1 MIKHVIWASMI
12 DYPKH
17 TSSVLFTGDCNFNCS
32 YCYNKTLKNQP
43 NKDFDKDI
51 LPKLIERKD
60 FIDHVIISGGEP
72 TIDSKFNYMI
82 DELYG
87 NGFVIGIHTNG
98 SNPEKIKEKLDK
110 ISFFGVDIKT
120 SKEKYNSITGINFD
134 TSKLEQTV
142 ELLTNSGKDC
152 EFRTTLFPK
161 DVEKQDVLKIAK
173 WLKSKGVKSYH
184 LQQYYPVNGAEEVT
198 PYTEKEINE
207 LRDECN
213 SIIPTILKTK

>member
-72 TIDSKFNYMI
+72 TIDPNFNYMI
-82 DELYG
+82 DKLYE
-87 NGFVIGIHTNG
+87 NDFVIGIHTNG
-98 SNPEKIKEKLDK
+98 SNPGKIKEKLDK
-110 ISFFGVDIKT
+110 ISFFRCRYK
-120 SKEKYNSITGINFD
+120 N
-134 TSKLEQTV
+134 
-142 ELLTNSGKDC
+142 
-152 EFRTTLFPK
+152 
-161 DVEKQDVLKIAK
+161 KQRKI
-173 WLKSKGVKSYH
+173 
-184 LQQYYPVNGAEEVT
+184 
-198 PYTEKEINE
+198 
-207 LRDECN
+207 
-213 SIIPTILKTK
+213 